1 MNRFRFRRM
10 RVTRVTWQLM
20 VTLALTLVLGNTLAY
35 AQETKAATSAIDEQA
50 LSTVM
55 RMAEFLAKAQH
66 FSVTEEIG
74 YDVTQDWGQKIEF
87 GATRKIIVRRPDRM
101 AFDITDRDGTR
112 RGFRFDGK

>member
-1 MNRFRFRRM
+1 MQRFTM
-10 RVTRVTWQLM
+10 SSGNVTRVTRRCL
-20 VTLALTLVLGNTLAY
+20 LAVMCTLVLANVPAH

-50 LSTVM
+50 MSTLT

-66 FSVTEEIG
+66 FSVTTDIG

-87 GATRKIIVRRPDRM
+87 GATRKITVRRPDRM
-101 AFDITDRDGTR
+101 AMDITDRDGTR